1 MQTELNHTVKSLFD
15 RENLDELPRE
25 DLHLM
30 TIKYPYSS
38 ILQFLYTRKLQSQK
52 DHGYAGSV
60 AKTAL
65 YFSNPHWLHHQLR
78 VKSKVENLAE
88 KERVYRESHTQ
99 PVEIIQET
107 EKSVIEKPEEVLIE
121 QAIDSVPAEEE
132 TSLLSA
138 GMVEAD
144 ALNIGE
150 KTDDELTDLAATEIV
165 NPENLP
171 EISSYPS
178 AETEEEIVFESAQPN
193 IPEADTLIP
202 EDLPEIPVNDDLIET
217 EQANDK
223 NTETI
228 ISPEIQLVE
237 INPTVEQ
244 PSIEESEISQA
255 IIPEIQVVSETAPA
269 NLPSETTEIPFEPL
283 YAVDYFASQ
292 GIRLREEDQQD
303 QLGKK
308 LKSFTEWLKSMK
320 KIHPEKSRDLFDAK
334 TEASIKSEADQS
346 NDKADVLTETMAEV
360 LIKQGLIQKAIEVY
374 EKLSLLDPPKSA
386 TFAAKISELKAIGT

>member
-1 MQTELNHTVKSLFD
+1 MQTELNHTVKSLFN
-15 RENLDELPRE
+15 RENLDDLPRE

-30 TIKYPYSS
+30 TVKYPYSS

-52 DHGYAGSV
+52 DLGYAGSV

-88 KERVYRESHTQ
+88 MERVYQESHTQ
-99 PVEIIQET
+99 PVEIIQESVQ
-107 EKSVIEKPEEVLIE
+107 SVIEKPVELIME
-121 QAIDSVPAEEE
+121 QAIETVPVEEE
-132 TSLLSA
+132 TAILSS
-138 GMVEAD
+138 GMVETEE
-144 ALNIGE
+144 LNIGE
-150 KTDDELTDLAATEIV
+150 TTDDEHLDQAATEIIYPEIIPEILSNPAAETEV
-165 NPENLP
+165 EILIENDQPYITEPASLITEALPENLVND
-171 EISSYPS
+171 EIS
-178 AETEEEIVFESAQPN
+178 EKEEASEIN
-193 IPEADTLIP
+193 IE
-202 EDLPEIPVNDDLIET
+202 
-217 EQANDK
+217 K
-223 NTETI
+223 I

-237 INPTVEQ
+237 INPATEQ
-244 PSIEESEISQA
+244 PSTEESEIPPV

-269 NLPSETTEIPFEPL
+269 NVPSETTEIPFEPL

-374 EKLSLLDPPKSA
+374 EKLSLLDPAKSA

>member
-25 DLHLM
+25 DLHFM
-30 TIKYPYSS
+30 TVKYPYSS

-52 DHGYAGSV
+52 DLGYAGSV

-88 KERVYRESHTQ
+88 MEKVYQEPHTQ
-99 PVEIIQET
+99 PPETIQENVQ
-107 EKSVIEKPEEVLIE
+107 SVIELPGELIIDKHNIAASGEAETGKIKEGIVEAEQLNIVEKAVDTFQDYTAHELIYPENIPEV
-121 QAIDSVPAEEE
+121 SSSPAEEIVQE
-132 TSLLSA
+132 IDI
-138 GMVEAD
+138 E
-144 ALNIGE
+144 NI
-150 KTDDELTDLAATEIV
+150 TAA
-165 NPENLP
+165 
-171 EISSYPS
+171 
-178 AETEEEIVFESAQPN
+178 
-193 IPEADTLIP
+193 IPEPELLIAEALPDNQVNEDTF
-202 EDLPEIPVNDDLIET
+202 ENENSSEINVE
-217 EQANDK
+217 K
-223 NTETI
+223 I
-228 ISPEIQLVE
+228 ISPESQLLE
-237 INPTVEQ
+237 INPADEQ
-244 PSIEESEISQA
+244 QVIEDSEVPPA
-255 IIPEIQVVSETAPA
+255 IITEIQVVSETTPA
-269 NLPSETTEIPFEPL
+269 NDTAETTEIPFEPL

-334 TEASIKSEADQS
+334 TEASIKSGADQS

-374 EKLSLLDPPKSA
+374 EKLSLLDPAKSA
-386 TFAAKISELKAIGT
+386 TFAAKISELKAN

>member
-30 TIKYPYSS
+30 TVKYPYSS

-52 DHGYAGSV
+52 DLGYAGSV

-88 KERVYRESHTQ
+88 MEKVYQESHIQ
-99 PVEIIQET
+99 PVETIQET
-107 EKSVIEKPEEVLIE
+107 VQSVIEQPEDLIKE
-121 QAIDSVPAEEE
+121 ESNVSVYGEEE
-132 TSLLSA
+132 SGLLST
-138 GMVEAD
+138 GTVEAEQ
-144 ALNIGE
+144 LNIGE
-150 KTDDELTDLAATEIV
+150 TVDDANLDQTAAELIHPENIPEVSSNPLLEIV
-165 NPENLP
+165 QEIVIENVTADIPEPELLKAEALPENLVNEETSENEDSS
-171 EISSYPS
+171 EINV
-178 AETEEEIVFESAQPN
+178 EM
-193 IPEADTLIP
+193 
-202 EDLPEIPVNDDLIET
+202 
-217 EQANDK
+217 
-223 NTETI
+223 I
-228 ISPEIQLVE
+228 ISPESRLLE
-237 INPTVEQ
+237 INPADEQ
-244 PSIEESEISQA
+244 QA
-255 IIPEIQVVSETAPA
+255 IEDSEVPPAIITEIQVVSETAPA
-269 NLPSETTEIPFEPL
+269 SGSAETMEIPFEPL

-374 EKLSLLDPPKSA
+374 EKLSLLDPAKSA
-386 TFAAKISELKAIGT
+386 TFAAKISELKAN

>member
-30 TIKYPYSS
+30 TVKYPYSS

-52 DHGYAGSV
+52 DLGYAGSV

-88 KERVYRESHTQ
+88 MEKVYQESQIQ

-107 EKSVIEKPEEVLIE
+107 SQSVIEQPEELIID
-121 QAIDSVPAEEE
+121 QAIEYVPDEVGTAILSTAMIEAEQ
-132 TSLLSA
+132 
-138 GMVEAD
+138 
-144 ALNIGE
+144 LNIGE
-150 KTDDELTDLAATEIV
+150 TTDDEHLDQAATDIIYPENIPEVSSNPAVETDQEIV
-165 NPENLP
+165 IQNAPADIPEPASLITEALPENLVKD
-171 EISSYPS
+171 EISEKE
-178 AETEEEIVFESAQPN
+178 AANEIN
-193 IPEADTLIP
+193 I
-202 EDLPEIPVNDDLIET
+202 
-217 EQANDK
+217 
-223 NTETI
+223 ETI
-228 ISPEIQLVE
+228 ISTEIQLVE
-237 INPTVEQ
+237 INPAAEQ
-244 PSIEESEISQA
+244 ASIEESEIPPA

-269 NLPSETTEIPFEPL
+269 NVPAETTEIPFEPL

-374 EKLSLLDPPKSA
+374 EKLSLLDPAKSA